1 MHLHILDPFCPRNWG
16 FGCVKIQ
23 YYGSDH
29 FRGRNRVTSTAAD
42 GAPQDEWW
50 IATLADLR
58 NDMDALV
65 DDFVAR
71 LRAVGSG
78 YEDISAGD
86 IRATARETL
95 TLLITELR
103 GEPLPDHL
111 RDLPR
116 RLGVRRARQGVDRD
130 RLLEAVR
137 LDYRVLWAGLT
148 RVVSA
153 GDAALLVA
161 HAEVV
166 LSVVEDYIGEV
177 QVAFLDELETL
188 ALDTRA
194 AETRAIARLLAA
206 EHPEEVAADVATD
219 LGLPLEAEYEVVLVP
234 SADAAGAHRLVAD
247 LQQTRA
253 RFLVW
258 DFDDGVLF
266 VRPRADVLG
275 RHPLAAIRGVV
286 VDEIAGLAGVAE
298 AARLAHLLAPYAP
311 DGRLSDEH
319 ELWPPV
325 AAATL
330 APILP
335 GLSPAAVAGLGA
347 VPPGDRG
354 RIVETFLAYCE
365 TGSVKHTAEAGFVH
379 RNTVVN
385 RLRAFHDLTGM
396 DPTVP
401 RDAARALIALSGA
414 GAPDLESL

>member
-1 MHLHILDPFCPRNWG
+1 M
-16 FGCVKIQ
+16 
-23 YYGSDH
+23 
-29 FRGRNRVTSTAAD
+29 TSTAAG

-111 RDLPR
+111 QDLPR

-266 VRPRADVLG
+266 VRQRADVLG

-335 GLSPAAVAGLGA
+335 GLSPAAVSGLGA

-401 RDAARALIALSGA
+401 RDAARALIALSGTGLGMGTPA
-414 GAPDLESL
+414 LRSL

>member
-1 MHLHILDPFCPRNWG
+1 MNHTTPSSETEC
-16 FGCVKIQ
+16 
-23 YYGSDH
+23 S
-29 FRGRNRVTSTAAD
+29 
-42 GAPQDEWW
+42 WW
-50 IATLADLR
+50 ITTLADLR

-65 DDFVAR
+65 DDFERR
-71 LRAVGSG
+71 LRAIGSG
-78 YEDISAGD
+78 YEDVSSAD

-95 TLLITELR
+95 TLLITELSE
-103 GEPLPDHL
+103 EPLPEEL
-111 RDLPR
+111 QDLPH

-153 GDAALLVA
+153 EDTALLVA

-206 EHPEEVAADVATD
+206 EHPEEVAADVALE
-219 LGLPLEAEYEVVLVP
+219 LGLPLDAEYEVVLVP
-234 SADAAGAHRLVAD
+234 SADATDTTDAHRLIAD
-247 LQQTRA
+247 LQHTRA

-266 VRPRADVLG
+266 VRPRPETLG
-275 RHPLAAIRGVV
+275 KHPLASTRGVV
-286 VDEIAGLAGVAE
+286 VDEIAGLGGVAE
-298 AARLAHLLAPYAP
+298 AARLAHRLAPYAP
-311 DGRLSDEH
+311 AGRLSDEH

-330 APILP
+330 SSVLP
-335 GLSPAAVAGLGA
+335 GLSPAALSGLDAVA
-347 VPPGDRG
+347 PGDRS

-365 TGSVKHTAEAGFVH
+365 TGSVKQTAETGFVH

-401 RDAARALIALSGA
+401 RDAARALIALAGSGVVAAPA
-414 GAPDLESL
+414 G

>member
-1 MHLHILDPFCPRNWG
+1 MEHTTM
-16 FGCVKIQ
+16 
-23 YYGSDH
+23 SDEH
-29 FRGRNRVTSTAAD
+29 ECS
-42 GAPQDEWW
+42 WW
-50 IATLADLR
+50 ITTLVDLR

-65 DDFVAR
+65 DDFEVR
-71 LRAVGSG
+71 LRALGRG
-78 YEDISAGD
+78 YEDVSSAD

-95 TLLITELR
+95 TLLITELIE
-103 GEPLPDHL
+103 EPLPEEL
-111 RDLPR
+111 QDLPH

-148 RVVSA
+148 RVVSPE
-153 GDAALLVA
+153 DTALLVA

-177 QVAFLDELETL
+177 QVAFLNELETL

-206 EHPEEVAADVATD
+206 ERPEEVAADVALE
-219 LGLPLEAEYEVVLVP
+219 LGLPLDAEYEVVLVP
-234 SADAAGAHRLVAD
+234 SADASDTTDAHRLIAD
-247 LQQTRA
+247 LQHTRA

-266 VRPRADVLG
+266 VRPRPDALG
-275 RHPLAAIRGVV
+275 KHPLATTRGVV
-286 VDEIAGLAGVAE
+286 VDEIAGLGGVAE
-298 AARLAHLLAPYAP
+298 AARLAHRLAPYAP
-311 DGRLSDEH
+311 AGRLSDEH

-330 APILP
+330 SSVLP
-335 GLSPAAVAGLGA
+335 GLSPAALSGLDS
-347 VPPGDRG
+347 VSPGDRA

-365 TGSVKHTAEAGFVH
+365 TGSVKQTAETGFVH

-385 RLRAFHDLTGM
+385 RLRTFHDLTGM

-401 RDAARALIALSGA
+401 RDAARALIALAGSGVVA
-414 GAPDLESL
+414 AAAR

>member
-1 MHLHILDPFCPRNWG
+1 MEATAGEGDATVTRT
-16 FGCVKIQ
+16 
-23 YYGSDH
+23 
-29 FRGRNRVTSTAAD
+29 VTSE
-42 GAPQDEWW
+42 APQDQWW

-58 NDMDALV
+58 DDMDALV

-71 LRAVGSG
+71 LQAVGSG
-78 YEDISAGD
+78 YEDISASD

-103 GEPLPDHL
+103 GEPLPEHL
-111 RDLPR
+111 RDLPQ

-153 GDAALLVA
+153 EDAALLVA

-166 LSVVEDYIGEV
+166 LSTVEDYISEV
-177 QVAFLDELETL
+177 QVAFLNELDTL
-188 ALDTRA
+188 ALDSRA

-206 EHPEEVAADVATD
+206 ERPEDVAAEVAEE
-219 LGLPLEAEYEVVLVP
+219 LGTPLDAEYEVVLVP
-234 SADAAGAHRLVAD
+234 SADAASAHRLVAD
-247 LQQTRA
+247 LQHTRA

-275 RHPLAAIRGVV
+275 RHPLATTRGVV

-298 AARLAHLLAPYAP
+298 AARLAHLLAPYAS

-325 AAATL
+325 AADAL

-335 GLSPAAVAGLGA
+335 GLSPAAVAGLA
-347 VPPGDRG
+347 SVSPGDRG
-354 RIVETFLAYCE
+354 RLIDTFLAYCE
-365 TGSVKHTAEAGFVH
+365 TGSVKLTAEAGFVH

-414 GAPDLESL
+414 RDPDLESL